1 MRHRRHTVRLG
12 RQRSHYK
19 ATMRH
24 LVTGLII
31 NKSIKTTKV
40 KAKETSKL
48 AEKLVTTAKKNTV
61 ASRRNAYAILCDR
74 DLVSILFDQIA
85 PLFKERNGGYTR
97 VLLTGKRAGDNAQM
111 AILEFVEK
119 PKVEEPKKE
128 DKKKKKAAATPQPEA
143 KLKSVKKE
151 EPVKKEET
159 VKKEEPRKIVKPKP
173 APAPAPVPA
182 PAKEPEKPKEEK
194 PRPGFFKRIF
204 GQKKE
209 K

>member
-1 MRHRRHTVRLG
+1 MRHHKHTVRLG

-40 KAKETSKL
+40 KAKETSRL

-61 ASRRNAYAILCDR
+61 ASRRNAYAILRDR
-74 DLVSILFDQIA
+74 DLVSELFNQIA

-97 VLLTGKRAGDNAQM
+97 VMLTGKRAGDNAQM

-128 DKKKKKAAATPQPEA
+128 DKKKKKVEAAPQPEA
-143 KLKSVKKE
+143 KPKKPLKKE
-151 EPVKKEET
+151 EPI
-159 VKKEEPRKIVKPKP
+159 KKEEPKKAVKPKP
-173 APAPAPVPA
+173 EPPSSPAPKPV
-182 PAKEPEKPKEEK
+182 KEPEKPKGEK
-194 PRPGFFKRIF
+194 PKPGFFKKLF
-204 GQKKE
+204 GRKKE
-209 K
+209 G